1 MLSNCIGVFL
11 LTNNLEKTTYL
22 RILILIGS
30 AHFLNDLMTSV
41 VPSMLPILQKNLALS
56 YTQLG
61 TVVMVST
68 VTASLFQPII
78 GLVVDKKPFPWVL
91 PISALFFGIGLYG
104 LGSSTSF
111 SMILMMVAFI
121 GLGSATFHPEGSR
134 VAHLA
139 SGVKKGMGQSV
150 FQVGGNAGQA
160 VGPLMIPLLFIPFGL
175 KGAHWLVSI
184 VIISCIILI
193 FVSRWYKTFQS
204 QIVKKNRLST
214 HEQKRYGAL
223 SLLVTV
229 VCMRSWIHSGISSF
243 LPVYYTN
250 ILGLSLTSS
259 EVHLF
264 VFLFSGAIGTFFG
277 GVLSDY
283 IGKKNVLIFSMVGC
297 IPFMIILPYLHGFWS
312 YVNVFILGFIS
323 LSSFAVTVVY
333 AHYLLPGKIGL
344 VSGLMI
350 GFAIG
355 MGGIGASVLG
365 GLADK
370 IGLGLILQLFA
381 IIPLF
386 GWVLSIWL
394 PNDLKETNKMK
405 VA

>member
-1 MLSNCIGVFL
+1 
-11 LTNNLEKTTYL
+11 
-22 RILILIGS
+22 
-30 AHFLNDLMTSV
+30 MTSV

-61 TVVMVST
+61 TIVMVST
-68 VTASLFQPII
+68 VTASLFQPIL
-78 GLVVDKKPFPWVL
+78 GLAVDKKPFPWAL
-91 PISALFFGIGLYG
+91 PASALFFAIGLYG
-104 LGSSTSF
+104 LGMSQSF
-111 SMILMMVAFI
+111 TIILLMVAFI

-139 SGVKKGMGQSV
+139 SGIKKGMGQSI

-175 KGAHWLVSI
+175 TGAHYLLLAVI
-184 VIISCIILI
+184 VSCIILLI
-193 FVSRWYKTFQS
+193 VSRWYKTVQMN
-204 QIVKKNRLST
+204 IVKKDTTNSHT
-214 HEQKRYGAL
+214 YGRYGAL
-223 SLLVTV
+223 ILLVTV

-243 LPVYYTN
+243 LPMYYTN
-250 ILGLSLTSS
+250 IAGLTITSA
-259 EVHLF
+259 EIHLF
-264 VFLFSGAIGTFFG
+264 IFLFSGAVGTFLG
-277 GVLSDY
+277 GFLSDY
-283 IGKKNVLIFSMVGC
+283 IGKKNILIFSMIGC
-297 IPFMIILPYLHGFWS
+297 IPFMIILPYLDGFWS
-312 YVNVFILGFIS
+312 YINIFILGFIS

-333 AHYLLPGKIGL
+333 AHYLVPGKIGL

-370 IGLGLILQLFA
+370 IGLSLLLQLFA
-381 IIPLF
+381 VIPLI
-386 GWVLSIWL
+386 GWILSIWL
-394 PNDLKETNKMK
+394 PNDQSELKKRK